1 MLDNTKY
8 INTIQAIEPSTA
20 YIMNRMLTNVLKSGG
35 TASGMAP
42 KGDIEAAAKTGTT
55 SDYKDYTFA
64 GLTPYYVT
72 ALWWGCDKPTSLY
85 ELGSAGRSGKPI
97 QQVWKN
103 LMEELQ
109 ADKEAAEFPMPDGVV
124 ARQFD
129 TSTGAIVS
137 GGGATGYYTED
148 NMPDDSYVAETD
160 PYAALAQQA
169 AEGALTTDPAADPA
183 AAAAATDGTT
193 PAA

>member
-1 MLDNTKY
+1 M
-8 INTIQAIEPSTA
+8 
-20 YIMNRMLTNVLKSGG
+20 MTNVLKSGG

-42 KGDIEAAAKTGTT
+42 EGDIEAAAKTGTT

-64 GLTPYYVT
+64 GMTPYYVS

-85 ELGSAGRSGKPI
+85 ELGSAGRNGKPI

-103 LMEELQ
+103 LMKELQ

-124 ARQFD
+124 TKQFD

-137 GGGATGYYTED
+137 SGGATGYYTED
-148 NMPDDSYVAETD
+148 NLPNDSYTSAEND

-169 AEGALTTDPAADPA
+169 AEGAQTGDAAASDPA
-183 AAAAATDGTT
+183 AAT
-193 PAA
+193 PTE